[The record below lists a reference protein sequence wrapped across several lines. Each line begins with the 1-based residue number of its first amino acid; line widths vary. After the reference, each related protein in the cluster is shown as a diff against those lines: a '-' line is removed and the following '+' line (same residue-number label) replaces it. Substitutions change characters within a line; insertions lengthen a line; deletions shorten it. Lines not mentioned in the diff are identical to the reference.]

1 MEEFDIN
8 NILNNPSDIEA
19 LFNGSN
25 TNEPQVNDVATS
37 TTSTNSTTSTDN
49 DEVNEENSEDKN
61 NLENNIT
68 ESPKSIEEIFG
79 TESVGNEDNENKGKE
94 PSSSKEGTSPNNKN
108 FYSSIASA
116 LKEDGIFP
124 DIDDESLAKI
134 KTPEDFAE
142 MFENQVQAKLDEKQQ
157 RIDKALNYGVEL
169 TDIQKFESTID
180 YLDKITDDIISEESE
195 QGENIR
201 RQMIYNDF
209 INRGY
214 SKERAEREIKKSFDS
229 GSDIEDAKEALQS
242 NKEFYKKSYDKLVN
256 EAKLE
261 AENANKQMK
270 EDSEKL
276 KNSILNDSK
285 VFGDLQIDTTTRRK
299 VLDNISKPVYKD
311 PNTGKLLTAIQKY
324 EAENK
329 LDFIKNVGLLYTL
342 TDGFKNLDSLVNSK
356 VKKETKKAMRELEN
370 TINNTSRYSDG
381 NLKFVS
387 GVSDDNESYIGNG
400 FSLDI

>member
-1 MEEFDIN
+1 MEDLTIN

-19 LFNGSN
+19 LFSDETTEETSVQDKNSSIENKGE
-25 TNEPQVNDVATS
+25 TEEPI
-37 TTSTNSTTSTDN
+37 
-49 DEVNEENSEDKN
+49 EEKNN

-79 TESVGNEDNENKGKE
+79 TESVGNEDNKNTGNE
-94 PSSSKEGTSPNNKN
+94 PSSFKEGTSPKTNN
-108 FYSSIASA
+108 FYSSIANA
-116 LKEDGIFP
+116 LKKDGIFP

-134 KTPEDFAE
+134 KSPEDFAE

-157 RIDKALNYGVEL
+157 RVDKALNYGVEL
-169 TDIQKFESTID
+169 SDIQKYETTLD
-180 YLDKITDDIISEESE
+180 YLDKITDDVLSDESE

-242 NKEFYKKSYDKLVN
+242 NKEFYKKSYDNLVK
-256 EAKLE
+256 EAKAE
-261 AENANKQMK
+261 AEKLNKQIK

-285 VFGDLQIDTTTRRK
+285 VFGGLQIDTSTRRK

-311 PNTGKLLTAIQKY
+311 PDTGKLLTAIQKY
-324 EAENK
+324 EADNK

-342 TDGFKNLDSLVNSK
+342 TDGFKNLDKLVGSE
-356 VKKETKKAMRELEN
+356 VKRETKKAMRELEN

-381 NLKFVS
+381 NLRFVT
-387 GVSDDNESYIGNG
+387 GVSDDNDSYIGKG

>member
-25 TNEPQVNDVATS
+25 TDEPKVNDVATS
-37 TTSTNSTTSTDN
+37 TTSTTSTGN
-49 DEVNEENSEDKN
+49 DEVNEENNEDKN

-261 AENANKQMK
+261 VENANKQMK

>member
-37 TTSTNSTTSTDN
+37 TTSTTSTGN
-49 DEVNEENSEDKN
+49 DEVNEENNEDKN

-180 YLDKITDDIISEESE
+180 YLDKITDDIISDESE

-242 NKEFYKKSYDKLVN
+242 NKEFYQKSYDKLVN

>member
-25 TNEPQVNDVATS
+25 TDEPQVNDVATS
-37 TTSTNSTTSTDN
+37 TTSTTSTDN
-49 DEVNEENSEDKN
+49 DEVNKENSEDKN

-180 YLDKITDDIISEESE
+180 YLDKITDDIISDESE

>member
-1 MEEFDIN
+1 M
-8 NILNNPSDIEA
+8 NNPSDIDA

-37 TTSTNSTTSTDN
+37 TTPTTSTDN
-49 DEVNEENSEDKN
+49 DGVNEENNEDKN

-180 YLDKITDDIISEESE
+180 YLDKITDDIISDESE

>member
-25 TNEPQVNDVATS
+25 TDEPQVNNVATS
-37 TTSTNSTTSTDN
+37 TTSTTSTDN
-49 DEVNEENSEDKN
+49 DGVNEENSEDKN

-180 YLDKITDDIISEESE
+180 YLDKITEDIISEESE

-261 AENANKQMK
+261 AENANKQIK

>member
-25 TNEPQVNDVATS
+25 TDEPKVNDVATS
-37 TTSTNSTTSTDN
+37 TTSTTSTGN
-49 DEVNEENSEDKN
+49 DEVNEENNEDKN

-142 MFENQVQAKLDEKQQ
+142 MFENQIQAKLDEKQQ

-261 AENANKQMK
+261 VENANKQMK

>member
-25 TNEPQVNDVATS
+25 TDEPQVNDVATS
-37 TTSTNSTTSTDN
+37 TTSTTSTDN
-49 DEVNEENSEDKN
+49 DGVNEENSEDKN

-180 YLDKITDDIISEESE
+180 YLDKITDDIISDESE

-256 EAKLE
+256 EAKLK

>member
-1 MEEFDIN
+1 MEDLTIN

-19 LFNGSN
+19 LFSDE
-25 TNEPQVNDVATS
+25 TTEETS
-37 TTSTNSTTSTDN
+37 VQDKNSSIENKGET
-49 DEVNEENSEDKN
+49 EETVEEKNN

-79 TESVGNEDNENKGKE
+79 TESVGNEDNKNTGNE
-94 PSSSKEGTSPNNKN
+94 PSSSKEGTSPKLNN
-108 FYSSIASA
+108 FYSSIANA

-124 DIDDESLAKI
+124 DTDNESLAKI
-134 KTPEDFAE
+134 KTPEDFSE
-142 MFENQVQAKLDEKQQ
+142 WFENQVQAKLDEKQQ
-157 RIDKALNYGVEL
+157 RIDKALNYGVE
-169 TDIQKFESTID
+169 TSDIQKFESTLD
-180 YLDKITDDIISEESE
+180 YLDKITDDIISDESE

-214 SKERAEREIKKSFDS
+214 SKDRAEREIKKSFES
-229 GSDIEDAKEALQS
+229 GSDIDDAKEALQS
-242 NKEFYKKSYDKLVN
+242 NKEFYKKAYENLVN
-256 EAKLE
+256 EAKEE
-261 AENANKQMK
+261 ADNLNKKIK

-285 VFGDLQIDTTTRRK
+285 VFGDLQIDTSTRRK

-324 EAENK
+324 EADNK
-329 LDFIKNVGLLYTL
+329 LDFVKNVGLLYTL
-342 TDGFKNLDSLVNSK
+342 TDGFKNLDKLVGNK
-356 VKKETKKAMRELEN
+356 VKKETKKAMREMEN

-381 NLKFVS
+381 NLRFVT
-387 GVSDDNESYIGNG
+387 GVSEDNDSYLGKG

>member
-37 TTSTNSTTSTDN
+37 TTSTTSTDN
-49 DEVNEENSEDKN
+49 DGVNEENSKDKN

>member
-1 MEEFDIN
+1 MEDLTIN
-8 NILNNPSDIEA
+8 NILNSPSDIEA
-19 LFNGSN
+19 LFSDE
-25 TNEPQVNDVATS
+25 TTEETS
-37 TTSTNSTTSTDN
+37 VQDKNSSIENKEKTGET
-49 DEVNEENSEDKN
+49 EETIEEKNN

-79 TESVGNEDNENKGKE
+79 TESVGNEDNKNTGNE
-94 PSSSKEGTSPNNKN
+94 PSSFKEGTSPKTNN
-108 FYSSIASA
+108 FYSSIANA
-116 LKEDGIFP
+116 LKKDGIFP

-134 KTPEDFAE
+134 KSPEDFAE

-157 RIDKALNYGVEL
+157 RVDKALNYGVEL
-169 TDIQKFESTID
+169 SDIQKFETTLD
-180 YLDKITDDIISEESE
+180 YLDKITDDVLSDESE

-242 NKEFYKKSYDKLVN
+242 NKEFYKKSYDNLVN
-256 EAKLE
+256 EAKAE
-261 AENANKQMK
+261 AEKLNKQIK

-285 VFGDLQIDTTTRRK
+285 VFGGLQIDTSTRRK

-311 PNTGKLLTAIQKY
+311 PDTGKLLTAIQKY
-324 EAENK
+324 EADNK

-342 TDGFKNLDSLVNSK
+342 TDGFKNLDKLVGSE
-356 VKKETKKAMRELEN
+356 VKRETKKAMRELEN

-381 NLKFVS
+381 NLRFVT
-387 GVSDDNESYIGNG
+387 GVSDDNDSYIGKG

>member
-37 TTSTNSTTSTDN
+37 TTSTDN
-49 DEVNEENSEDKN
+49 DEVNKENSEDKN

>member
-25 TNEPQVNDVATS
+25 TDEPQVNDVATS
-37 TTSTNSTTSTDN
+37 TTSTTSTDN
-49 DEVNEENSEDKN
+49 DGVNEENSEDKN

>member
-1 MEEFDIN
+1 MEDLTIN
-8 NILNNPSDIEA
+8 NILNNSSDIEA
-19 LFNGSN
+19 LFSDE
-25 TNEPQVNDVATS
+25 TTEETS
-37 TTSTNSTTSTDN
+37 VQDKNSSIENKGET
-49 DEVNEENSEDKN
+49 EETIEEKNN

-79 TESVGNEDNENKGKE
+79 TESVGNEDNKNTGNE
-94 PSSSKEGTSPNNKN
+94 PSSFKEGTSPKTNN
-108 FYSSIASA
+108 FYSSIANA
-116 LKEDGIFP
+116 LKKDGIFP

-134 KTPEDFAE
+134 KSPEDFAE

-157 RIDKALNYGVEL
+157 RVDKALNYGVEL
-169 TDIQKFESTID
+169 SDIQKFETTLD
-180 YLDKITDDIISEESE
+180 YLNNITDDVLSDESE

-242 NKEFYKKSYDKLVN
+242 NKEFYKKSYDNLVN
-256 EAKLE
+256 EAKAE
-261 AENANKQMK
+261 AEKLNKQIK

-285 VFGDLQIDTTTRRK
+285 VFGGLQIDTSTRRK

-311 PNTGKLLTAIQKY
+311 PDTGKLLTAIQKY
-324 EAENK
+324 EADNK

-342 TDGFKNLDSLVNSK
+342 TDGFKNLDKLVGNE
-356 VKKETKKAMRELEN
+356 VKRETKKAMRELEN

-381 NLKFVS
+381 NLRFVT
-387 GVSDDNESYIGNG
+387 GVSDDNDSYIGKG

>member
-25 TNEPQVNDVATS
+25 TDEPQVNDVATS
-37 TTSTNSTTSTDN
+37 TTSTISTDN
-49 DEVNEENSEDKN
+49 DGVNEENSKDKN

>member
-1 MEEFDIN
+1 MEDLTIN

-19 LFNGSN
+19 LFSDE
-25 TNEPQVNDVATS
+25 TTEETS
-37 TTSTNSTTSTDN
+37 VQDKNSSIENKGKT
-49 DEVNEENSEDKN
+49 EETGETIEEKNN

-79 TESVGNEDNENKGKE
+79 TESVGNEDNKNTGNE
-94 PSSSKEGTSPNNKN
+94 PSSFKEGTSPKTNN
-108 FYSSIASA
+108 FYSSIANA
-116 LKEDGIFP
+116 LKKDGIFP

-134 KTPEDFAE
+134 KSPEDFAE

-157 RIDKALNYGVEL
+157 RVDKALNYGVEL
-169 TDIQKFESTID
+169 SDIQKYETTLD
-180 YLDKITDDIISEESE
+180 YLNNITDDVLSDESE

-242 NKEFYKKSYDKLVN
+242 NKEFYKKSYDNLVN
-256 EAKLE
+256 EAKAE
-261 AENANKQMK
+261 AEKLNKQIK

-285 VFGDLQIDTTTRRK
+285 VFGGLQIDTSTRRK

-311 PNTGKLLTAIQKY
+311 PDTGKLLTAIQKY
-324 EAENK
+324 EADNK

-342 TDGFKNLDSLVNSK
+342 TDGFKNLDKLVGNE
-356 VKKETKKAMRELEN
+356 VKRETKKAMRELEN

-381 NLKFVS
+381 NLRFVT
-387 GVSDDNESYIGNG
+387 GVSDDNDSYIGKG

>member
-25 TNEPQVNDVATS
+25 TDEPQVNDVATS
-37 TTSTNSTTSTDN
+37 TTSTTSTDN
-49 DEVNEENSEDKN
+49 DEVNEENSKDKN

-242 NKEFYKKSYDKLVN
+242 NKEFYKKSYDNLVN
-256 EAKLE
+256 EAKAE
-261 AENANKQMK
+261 AEKLNKQIK

-285 VFGDLQIDTTTRRK
+285 VFGGLQIDTSTRRK

>member
-1 MEEFDIN
+1 MEDLTIN

-19 LFNGSN
+19 LFSDE
-25 TNEPQVNDVATS
+25 TTEETS
-37 TTSTNSTTSTDN
+37 VQDKNSSIENKGET
-49 DEVNEENSEDKN
+49 EETIEEKNN

-79 TESVGNEDNENKGKE
+79 TESVGNEDNKNTGNE
-94 PSSSKEGTSPNNKN
+94 PSSFKEGTSPKTNN
-108 FYSSIASA
+108 FYSSIANA
-116 LKEDGIFP
+116 LKKDGIFP

-134 KTPEDFAE
+134 KSPEDFAE

-157 RIDKALNYGVEL
+157 RVDKALNYGVEL
-169 TDIQKFESTID
+169 SDIQKFETTLD
-180 YLDKITDDIISEESE
+180 YLNNITDDVLSDESE

-242 NKEFYKKSYDKLVN
+242 NKEFYKKSYDNLVN
-256 EAKLE
+256 EAKAE
-261 AENANKQMK
+261 AEKLNKQIK

-285 VFGDLQIDTTTRRK
+285 VFGGLQIDTSTRRK

-311 PNTGKLLTAIQKY
+311 PDTGKLLTAIQKY
-324 EAENK
+324 EADNK

-342 TDGFKNLDSLVNSK
+342 TDGFKNLDKLVGSE
-356 VKKETKKAMRELEN
+356 VKRETKKAMRELEN

-381 NLKFVS
+381 NLRFVT
-387 GVSDDNESYIGNG
+387 GVSDDNDSYIGKG

>member
-1 MEEFDIN
+1 MEDLTIN
-8 NILNNPSDIEA
+8 NILNNSSDIEA
-19 LFNGSN
+19 LFSDE
-25 TNEPQVNDVATS
+25 TTEETS
-37 TTSTNSTTSTDN
+37 VQDKNSSIENKGET
-49 DEVNEENSEDKN
+49 EETVEEKNN

-68 ESPKSIEEIFG
+68 ESTKSIEEIFG
-79 TESVGNEDNENKGKE
+79 TESVGNEDNKNTGNE
-94 PSSSKEGTSPNNKN
+94 PSSFKEGTSPKTNN
-108 FYSSIASA
+108 FYSSIANA
-116 LKEDGIFP
+116 LKKDGIFP

-134 KTPEDFAE
+134 KSPEDFAE

-157 RIDKALNYGVEL
+157 RVDKALNYGVEL
-169 TDIQKFESTID
+169 SDIQKFETTLD
-180 YLDKITDDIISEESE
+180 YLDKITDDVLSDESE

-242 NKEFYKKSYDKLVN
+242 NKEFYKKSYDNLVN
-256 EAKLE
+256 EAKAE
-261 AENANKQMK
+261 AEKLNKQIK

-285 VFGDLQIDTTTRRK
+285 VFGGLQIDTSTRRK

-311 PNTGKLLTAIQKY
+311 PDTGKLLTAIQKY
-324 EAENK
+324 EADNK

-342 TDGFKNLDSLVNSK
+342 TDGFKNLDKLVGNE
-356 VKKETKKAMRELEN
+356 VKRETKKAMRELEN

-381 NLKFVS
+381 NLRFVT
-387 GVSDDNESYIGNG
+387 GVSDDNDSYIGKG

>member
-25 TNEPQVNDVATS
+25 TDEPQVNDV
-37 TTSTNSTTSTDN
+37 TTSATSTTSTDN
-49 DEVNEENSEDKN
+49 DGVNEENSEDKN

-180 YLDKITDDIISEESE
+180 YLDKITEDIISEESE

-261 AENANKQMK
+261 AENANKQIK

>member
-25 TNEPQVNDVATS
+25 TNEPPVNDV
-37 TTSTNSTTSTDN
+37 TTSTTSTDN
-49 DEVNEENSEDKN
+49 DEVNEENNEDKN

>member
-25 TNEPQVNDVATS
+25 TDEPPVNDV
-37 TTSTNSTTSTDN
+37 TTSTTSTDN
-49 DEVNEENSEDKN
+49 DEVNEENNEDKN

-68 ESPKSIEEIFG
+68 ESPKSVEEIFG

>member
-19 LFNGSN
+19 LFKGSN
-25 TNEPQVNDVATS
+25 ADEPQVNDVATS
-37 TTSTNSTTSTDN
+37 TTSTTSTDN
-49 DEVNEENSEDKN
+49 DGVNEENSEDKN

>member
-1 MEEFDIN
+1 MEDLTIN

-19 LFNGSN
+19 LFSGE
-25 TNEPQVNDVATS
+25 TTEETS
-37 TTSTNSTTSTDN
+37 VQDKNSSIENKGETGETI
-49 DEVNEENSEDKN
+49 EEKNN

-79 TESVGNEDNENKGKE
+79 TESVGNEDNKNTGNE
-94 PSSSKEGTSPNNKN
+94 PSSFKEGTSPKTNN
-108 FYSSIASA
+108 FYSSIANA
-116 LKEDGIFP
+116 LKKDGIFP

-134 KTPEDFAE
+134 KSPEDFAE

-157 RIDKALNYGVEL
+157 RVDKALNYGVEL
-169 TDIQKFESTID
+169 SDIQKFETTLD
-180 YLDKITDDIISEESE
+180 YLDKITDDVLSDESE

-242 NKEFYKKSYDKLVN
+242 NKEFYKKSYDNLVN
-256 EAKLE
+256 EAKAE
-261 AENANKQMK
+261 AEKLNKQIK

-285 VFGDLQIDTTTRRK
+285 VFGGLQIDTSTRRK

-311 PNTGKLLTAIQKY
+311 PDTGKLLTAIQKY
-324 EAENK
+324 EADNK

-342 TDGFKNLDSLVNSK
+342 TDGFKNLDKLVGNE
-356 VKKETKKAMRELEN
+356 VKRETKKAMRELEN

-381 NLKFVS
+381 NLRFVT
-387 GVSDDNESYIGNG
+387 GVSDDNDSYIGKG

>member
-25 TNEPQVNDVATS
+25 TNEPQVNDV
-37 TTSTNSTTSTDN
+37 TTSATSTTSTDN
-49 DEVNEENSEDKN
+49 DGVNEENSEDKN

-180 YLDKITDDIISEESE
+180 YLDKITEDIISEESE

>member
-1 MEEFDIN
+1 MEDLTIN

-19 LFNGSN
+19 LFSDE
-25 TNEPQVNDVATS
+25 TTEETS
-37 TTSTNSTTSTDN
+37 VQDKNSSIENKGET
-49 DEVNEENSEDKN
+49 EETVEEKNN

-79 TESVGNEDNENKGKE
+79 TESVGNEDNKNTGNE
-94 PSSSKEGTSPNNKN
+94 PSSFKEGTSPKTNN
-108 FYSSIASA
+108 FYSSIANA

-124 DIDDESLAKI
+124 DTDDESLAKI
-134 KTPEDFAE
+134 KTPEDFSE
-142 MFENQVQAKLDEKQQ
+142 WFENQVQAKLDEKQQ
-157 RIDKALNYGVEL
+157 RIDKALNYGVE
-169 TDIQKFESTID
+169 TSDIQKFESTLD
-180 YLDKITDDIISEESE
+180 YLDKITDDIISDESE

-214 SKERAEREIKKSFDS
+214 SKDRAEREIKKSFES
-229 GSDIEDAKEALQS
+229 GSDIDDAKEALQS
-242 NKEFYKKSYDKLVN
+242 NKEFYRKAYENLVN
-256 EAKLE
+256 EAKEE
-261 AENANKQMK
+261 ADNLNKKIK

-285 VFGDLQIDTTTRRK
+285 VFGDLQIDTSTRRK

-324 EAENK
+324 EADNK
-329 LDFIKNVGLLYTL
+329 LDFVKNVGLLYTL
-342 TDGFKNLDSLVNSK
+342 TDGFKNLDKLVGNK

-381 NLKFVS
+381 NLRFVT
-387 GVSDDNESYIGNG
+387 GVSEDNDSYLGKG

>member
-25 TNEPQVNDVATS
+25 TDEPQVNDVATS
-37 TTSTNSTTSTDN
+37 TTSTTSTDN
-49 DEVNEENSEDKN
+49 DGVNEENSKDKN

-261 AENANKQMK
+261 AENADKQMK

>member
-1 MEEFDIN
+1 MEDLTIN

-19 LFNGSN
+19 LFNDE
-25 TNEPQVNDVATS
+25 TTEETS
-37 TTSTNSTTSTDN
+37 VQDKNSSIENKGETGETI
-49 DEVNEENSEDKN
+49 EEKNN

-79 TESVGNEDNENKGKE
+79 TESVGNEDNKNTGNE
-94 PSSSKEGTSPNNKN
+94 PSSFKEGTSPKTNN
-108 FYSSIASA
+108 FYSSIANA
-116 LKEDGIFP
+116 LKKDGIFP

-134 KTPEDFAE
+134 KSPEDFAE

-157 RIDKALNYGVEL
+157 RVDKALNYGVEL
-169 TDIQKFESTID
+169 SDIQKFETTLD
-180 YLDKITDDIISEESE
+180 YLNNITDDVLSDESE

-242 NKEFYKKSYDKLVN
+242 NKEFYKKSYDNLVN
-256 EAKLE
+256 EAKAE
-261 AENANKQMK
+261 AEKLNKQIK

-285 VFGDLQIDTTTRRK
+285 VFGGLQIDTSTRRK

-311 PNTGKLLTAIQKY
+311 PDTGKLLTAIQKY
-324 EAENK
+324 EADNK

-342 TDGFKNLDSLVNSK
+342 TDGFKNLDKLVGNE
-356 VKKETKKAMRELEN
+356 VKRETKKAMRELEN

-381 NLKFVS
+381 NLRFVT
-387 GVSDDNESYIGNG
+387 GVSDDNDSYIGKG

>member
-1 MEEFDIN
+1 MEDLTIN
-8 NILNNPSDIEA
+8 NILNNSSDIEA
-19 LFNGSN
+19 LFSDE
-25 TNEPQVNDVATS
+25 TTEETS
-37 TTSTNSTTSTDN
+37 VQDKNSSIENKGET
-49 DEVNEENSEDKN
+49 EETIEEKNN

-79 TESVGNEDNENKGKE
+79 TESVGNEDNKNTGNE
-94 PSSSKEGTSPNNKN
+94 PSSFKEGTSPKTNN
-108 FYSSIASA
+108 FYSSIANA
-116 LKEDGIFP
+116 LKKDGIFP

-134 KTPEDFAE
+134 KSPEDFAE

-157 RIDKALNYGVEL
+157 RVDKALNYGVEL
-169 TDIQKFESTID
+169 SDIQKFETTLD
-180 YLDKITDDIISEESE
+180 YLDKITDDVLSDESE

-242 NKEFYKKSYDKLVN
+242 NKEFYKKSYDNLVN
-256 EAKLE
+256 EAKAE
-261 AENANKQMK
+261 AEKLNKQIK

-285 VFGDLQIDTTTRRK
+285 VFGGLQIDTSTRRK

-311 PNTGKLLTAIQKY
+311 PDTGKLLTAIQKY
-324 EAENK
+324 EADNK

-342 TDGFKNLDSLVNSK
+342 TDGFKNLDKLVGNE
-356 VKKETKKAMRELEN
+356 VKRETKKAMRELEN

-381 NLKFVS
+381 NLRFVT
-387 GVSDDNESYIGNG
+387 GVSDDNDFYIFKG

>member
-8 NILNNPSDIEA
+8 NILNDPSDIEA

-25 TNEPQVNDVATS
+25 TDEPQVNDV
-37 TTSTNSTTSTDN
+37 TTSATSTTSTDN
-49 DEVNEENSEDKN
+49 DGVNEENSEDKN

>member
-25 TNEPQVNDVATS
+25 TDEPQVNDAT
-37 TTSTNSTTSTDN
+37 TSTTSTDN

-180 YLDKITDDIISEESE
+180 YLDKITDDIISDESE

-214 SKERAEREIKKSFDS
+214 SKERAEREIKKSFNS

>member
-25 TNEPQVNDVATS
+25 TDEPKVNDVATS
-37 TTSTNSTTSTDN
+37 TTSTTSTGN
-49 DEVNEENSEDKN
+49 DEVNEENSKDKN

-180 YLDKITDDIISEESE
+180 YLDKITDDIISDESE

>member
-25 TNEPQVNDVATS
+25 TDEPQVNDVATS
-37 TTSTNSTTSTDN
+37 TTSTGN
-49 DEVNEENSEDKN
+49 DEVNEENNEDKN

-195 QGENIR
+195 QGENNR

>member
-25 TNEPQVNDVATS
+25 TDEPQVNDVATS
-37 TTSTNSTTSTDN
+37 TTSTGN
-49 DEVNEENSEDKN
+49 DEVNEENNEDKN

-261 AENANKQMK
+261 AENPNKQMK

>member
-25 TNEPQVNDVATS
+25 TDEPPVND
-37 TTSTNSTTSTDN
+37 TTTSTTSTDN
-49 DEVNEENSEDKN
+49 NEVNEENNEDKN

-180 YLDKITDDIISEESE
+180 YLDKITDDIISDESE

-285 VFGDLQIDTTTRRK
+285 VFGDLQIDTTTRKK

>member
-25 TNEPQVNDVATS
+25 TDEPQVNDVTTS
-37 TTSTNSTTSTDN
+37 TTSTTSTDN
-49 DEVNEENSEDKN
+49 DGVNEENSEDKN

-180 YLDKITDDIISEESE
+180 YLDKITEDIISEESE

>member
-25 TNEPQVNDVATS
+25 TDEPQVNDVATS
-37 TTSTNSTTSTDN
+37 TTSTTSTDN
-49 DEVNEENSEDKN
+49 DEVNKENSEDKN

-381 NLKFVS
+381 NLKFLS

>member
-25 TNEPQVNDVATS
+25 TDEPPVNDAT
-37 TTSTNSTTSTDN
+37 TSTTSTDN
-49 DEVNEENSEDKN
+49 DEVNEENNEDKN
-61 NLENNIT
+61 NLENKIT

-180 YLDKITDDIISEESE
+180 YLDKITDDIISDESE

>member
-1 MEEFDIN
+1 MEDLTIN

-19 LFNGSN
+19 LFSDE
-25 TNEPQVNDVATS
+25 TTEETS
-37 TTSTNSTTSTDN
+37 VQNKNSSIENKGKT
-49 DEVNEENSEDKN
+49 EETGETIEEKNN

-79 TESVGNEDNENKGKE
+79 TESVGNEDNKNTGNE
-94 PSSSKEGTSPNNKN
+94 PSSFKEGTSPKTNN
-108 FYSSIASA
+108 FYSSIANA
-116 LKEDGIFP
+116 LKKDGIFP

-134 KTPEDFAE
+134 KSPEDFAE

-157 RIDKALNYGVEL
+157 RVDKALNYGVEL
-169 TDIQKFESTID
+169 SDIQKFETTLD
-180 YLDKITDDIISEESE
+180 YLNNITDDVLSDESE

-242 NKEFYKKSYDKLVN
+242 NKEFYKKSYDNLVN
-256 EAKLE
+256 EAKAE
-261 AENANKQMK
+261 AEKLNKQIK

-285 VFGDLQIDTTTRRK
+285 VFGGLQIDTSTRRK

-311 PNTGKLLTAIQKY
+311 PDTGKLLTAIQKY
-324 EAENK
+324 EADNK

-342 TDGFKNLDSLVNSK
+342 TDGFKNLDKLVGNE
-356 VKKETKKAMRELEN
+356 VKRETKKAMRELEN

-381 NLKFVS
+381 NLRFVT
-387 GVSDDNESYIGNG
+387 GVSDDNDSYIGKG

>member
-8 NILNNPSDIEA
+8 NILNDPSDIEA

-25 TNEPQVNDVATS
+25 TDEPQVNNVATS
-37 TTSTNSTTSTDN
+37 TTSTTSTDN
-49 DEVNEENSEDKN
+49 DGVNEENSEDKN